1 MTDGEPLDYKV
12 RRVNHDFMT
21 DPARCDAPWCGEPLS
36 SERDLSRSRGAVT
49 CDNAC
54 AQRLSRH
61 RRDADWRSGHVMTR
75 DTD

>member
-1 MTDGEPLDYKV
+1 MTDGEPLLQTV
-12 RRVNHDFMT
+12 RRVNREFMT
-21 DPARCDAPWCGEPLS
+21 DPARCDAPYCGEPLS

-61 RRDADWRSGHVMTR
+61 RRDADWRSGHDMTEG
-75 DTD
+75 TV